1 MLLENLSIIAYNLSK
16 NSFGKLP
23 LEIIGIENIENKKIL
38 VVNISEPEYGNA
50 MWASDFFQGTTGGT
64 ITMRTLVESFL
75 QKDSNLE
82 SWIDGVK
89 FTYNGER
96 QDEFQHVHGLFSDV
110 FYISVD

>member
-1 MLLENLSIIAYNLSK
+1 MENLNIIAYNLSK
-16 NSFGKLP
+16 NNFRKLP
-23 LEIIGIENIENKKIL
+23 LEITGIENIENEKIL
-38 VVNISEPEYGNA
+38 VVNIYEPKSSDT

-64 ITMRTLVESFL
+64 ITTRTLVESFL

-96 QDEFQHVHGLFSDV
+96 HNEFDHVYGLFSDV
-110 FYISVD
+110 FYRRGD